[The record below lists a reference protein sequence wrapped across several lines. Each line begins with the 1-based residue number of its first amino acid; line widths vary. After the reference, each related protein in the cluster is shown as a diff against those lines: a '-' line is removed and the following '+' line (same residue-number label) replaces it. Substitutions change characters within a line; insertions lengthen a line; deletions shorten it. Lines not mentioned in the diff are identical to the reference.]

1 MTDPQDNRLA
11 PLRELAE
18 TLDDPRQIAL
28 VSAVAALVAEDT
40 ALVLEQTH
48 AAQDI
53 AARNRAGAWI
63 GNTELAE
70 ILDAAAH
77 YLRRYKRQREEIGG
91 IRAALQAR
99 LDAKAQEP
107 GPREPGQ

>member
-1 MTDPQDNRLA
+1 MTDPQDDRLA

-18 TLDDPRQIAL
+18 TLDDPQQLAL
-28 VSAVAALVAEDT
+28 VSAVVAMVEQDT

-77 YLRRYKRQREEIGG
+77 YLRRYKPQREEIAG
-91 IRAALQAR
+91 IKAALQAR
-99 LDAKAQEP
+99 LAAKAQEP
-107 GPREPGQ
+107 STPESTP

>member
-1 MTDPQDNRLA
+1 MTDPQDDRLA

-18 TLDDPRQIAL
+18 TLDDPHHLAL
-28 VSAVAALVAEDT
+28 VSAVVATVEQDT

-77 YLRRYKRQREEIGG
+77 YLRRYKPQREEIGR
-91 IRAALQAR
+91 IKAALQAR
-99 LDAKAQEP
+99 LDAKRQEP
-107 GPREPGQ
+107 ASRERAP

>member
-1 MTDPQDNRLA
+1 MTDSQDDRLA

-18 TLDDPRQIAL
+18 TLDDPQQLAL
-28 VSAVAALVAEDT
+28 VSAVVAMVEQDT

-77 YLRRYKRQREEIGG
+77 YLRRYKPQREEIGR
-91 IRAALQAR
+91 IKASLQVR
-99 LDAKAQEP
+99 IDAGPQESAP
-107 GPREPGQ
+107 PESTP

>member
-1 MTDPQDNRLA
+1 MTDPQDDRLA
-11 PLRELAE
+11 PLRELAMVE
-18 TLDDPRQIAL
+18 Q
-28 VSAVAALVAEDT
+28 DT

-77 YLRRYKRQREEIGG
+77 YLRRYKPQREEIGR
-91 IRAALQAR
+91 IKAALQAR
-99 LDAKAQEP
+99 LDAMPRQPAT
-107 GPREPGQ
+107 REPAP

>member
-1 MTDPQDNRLA
+1 MTDQQDDRLA

-28 VSAVAALVAEDT
+28 VSAVVAMVEQDT
-40 ALVLEQTH
+40 ALVLDQTH

-77 YLRRYKRQREEIGG
+77 HLRRYKRQREEIGG
-91 IRAALQAR
+91 IKAALQAR
-99 LDAKAQEP
+99 LDA
-107 GPREPGQ
+107 GPQDRQSHESAP

>member
-1 MTDPQDNRLA
+1 MADPQDDRLA

-18 TLDDPRQIAL
+18 TLDDPHQIAL
-28 VSAVAALVAEDT
+28 VSAVVAMVQQDT

-70 ILDAAAH
+70 ILDAAAYH
-77 YLRRYKRQREEIGG
+77 LRRYKRQRDEIGA

-107 GPREPGQ
+107 ESPDPGQ

>member
-1 MTDPQDNRLA
+1 MTDSQDDRFA

-18 TLDDPRQIAL
+18 TLDDPHQLAL
-28 VSAVAALVAEDT
+28 VSAVVAMVEQDT

-53 AARNRAGAWI
+53 AARNKAGAWI

-77 YLRRYKRQREEIGG
+77 HLRRYKPRREEIGR
-91 IRAALQAR
+91 IKTALQTR
-99 LDAKAQEP
+99 LDPEVGKS
-107 GPREPGQ
+107 GS

>member
-1 MTDPQDNRLA
+1 MTDQHDDRLA

-18 TLDDPRQIAL
+18 TLDDPRQVAL
-28 VSAVAALVAEDT
+28 VSAVVALIAEDT

-77 YLRRYKRQREEIGG
+77 HLRRYKRQREEIGG
-91 IRAALQAR
+91 IRAAIQAR
-99 LDAKAQEP
+99 IDAKAQEP
-107 GPREPGQ
+107 DSREP